1 MNCHKVPLTFGDDKK
16 QTDKTD
22 YPDAFFVADFIY
34 FFGIYH
40 MPAHHHSL
48 QVRSPLK
55 IEIKT
60 NKYIYSTE
68 ETNHENSIF
77 RFQNNW

>member
-1 MNCHKVPLTFGDDKK
+1 ML
-16 QTDKTD
+16 
-22 YPDAFFVADFIY
+22 
-34 FFGIYH
+34 
-40 MPAHHHSL
+40 AHHHSL